1 MNGRYVQ
8 ADVTELEKLAK
19 DLRKASVEFKKDMAL
34 FLDAAGFDMLR
45 IIQDE
50 IIRLDV
56 VDTRLLL
63 KSFHKGGSGN
73 IYELNDGDLTLTI
86 GTNVEYAAYVND
98 GHWLNPQGVAKRFV
112 PGYWTSNGRFVY
124 QQGAKT
130 GMVLKQ
136 RYINGR
142 HYIEHAVN
150 IMDVMF
156 PKLAEKKLEDWFSRF
171 LSD

>member
-1 MNGRYVQ
+1 MNGEYVQ
-8 ADVTELEKLAK
+8 ADLTELEDFVK
-19 DLRKASVEFKKDMAL
+19 DLHNASAKFKEDMVI
-34 FLDAAGFDMLR
+34 FLDAVGVDMLR
-45 IIQDE
+45 IIEDE

-63 KSFHKGGSGN
+63 RSFHKGDAGN
-73 IYELNDGDLTLTI
+73 IYRLDSGELTLEI

-98 GHWLNPQGVAKRFV
+98 GHWLNPKGVETRFV

-124 QQGAKT
+124 QRGAKT

-136 RYINGR
+136 DYINGR

-150 IMDVMF
+150 IMESMF
-156 PKLAEKKLEDWFSRF
+156 PQLAERKLENWFSHYF
-171 LSD
+171 SD